1 MLALIARGSVCQ
13 VSPLESCSPFPFRT
27 VCFERK
33 ILRVEY
39 LYINYLEFLCIED
52 SYFTHLLNYLIFY
65 LYLYSLI
72 DIYFKLWVK
81 IQHYF
86 IYFVDQ
92 IVPPL
97 ATRSS
102 SSWFFCSFDILLS
115 ILFFVYCFWALPY
128 FLAPTRCSGPITY
141 TPTTVHDFFL
151 SYQENE
157 KKSIYGPEKTFV
169 LNFH

>member
-52 SYFTHLLNYLIFY
+52 LYFTHLLNYFIFY

-128 FLAPTRCSGPITY
+128 FLALQDAPGPSRI
-141 TPTTVHDFFL
+141 PPRLSMIFFCLIKRMKKNQSMGLKKRL
-151 SYQENE
+151 S
-157 KKSIYGPEKTFV
+157 
-169 LNFH
+169 